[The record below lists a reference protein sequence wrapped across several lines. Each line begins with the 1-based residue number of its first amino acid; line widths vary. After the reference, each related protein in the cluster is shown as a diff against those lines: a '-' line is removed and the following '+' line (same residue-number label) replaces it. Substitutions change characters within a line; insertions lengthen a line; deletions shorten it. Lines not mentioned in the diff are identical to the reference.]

1 VIKSLV
7 FCRLTNVEVVDNQ
20 TVTSGQHLF
29 TVTTEDI
36 ETQLKYFSTK
46 RKTAFD

>member
-1 VIKSLV
+1 LV
-7 FCRLTNVEVVDNQ
+7 SGRLTEVNAADNQ

-36 ETQLKYFSTK
+36 ETQLSLIVFQHKEK
-46 RKTAFD
+46 QL